1 LTNNPFEIPQELRA
15 VLDQNMQH
23 AHAAYEQIT
32 DLVTKTMH
40 AWMTAAPGNPMLAG
54 FQDIQSRA
62 MDFAK
67 ENAESVF
74 ALARQISYAK
84 SSQEVL
90 ALQTQFAQSRMQ
102 AFTTQIQELYTLS
115 GDAMQKS
122 HHG

>member
-1 LTNNPFEIPQELRA
+1 LANNPFEIPNDLRA
-15 VLDQNMQH
+15 ALDQNMQH

-32 DLVTKTMH
+32 DLVTKTIH
-40 AWMTAAPGNPMLAG
+40 AWMTAAPGNPMAAG

-74 ALARQISYAK
+74 TLASKISYAK
-84 SSQEVL
+84 SPQEVL
-90 ALQTQFAQSRMQ
+90 ALQTQFAQTRVQ
-102 AFTTQIQELYTLS
+102 AFATQIQELYMLS

-122 HHG
+122 QHG

>member
-1 LTNNPFEIPQELRA
+1 LSENPFEIPQDLRVA
-15 VLDQNMQH
+15 LDQNIQH

-32 DLVTKTMH
+32 DLVTKTIH
-40 AWMTAAPGNPMLAG
+40 AWMTAAPGNPMMPG

-67 ENAESVF
+67 ENAEAVF
-74 ALARQISYAK
+74 GLASKISFAK

-102 AFTTQIQELYTLS
+102 AFATQIQELYTLS
-115 GDAMQKS
+115 GDAIKKS
-122 HHG
+122 QRG